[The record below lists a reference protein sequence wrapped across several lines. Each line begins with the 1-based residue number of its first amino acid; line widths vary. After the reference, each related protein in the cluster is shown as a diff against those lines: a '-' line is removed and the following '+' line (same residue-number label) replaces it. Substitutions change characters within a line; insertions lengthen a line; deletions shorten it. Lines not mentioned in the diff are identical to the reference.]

1 MTGREEDSSVFVL
14 IVSLTVHP
22 DAVDEFRSAIA
33 ANAAASVRDEPGC
46 SRFDVV
52 ELDGNEHRFAL
63 YEIYDDAAAFE
74 AHKQTQHFAAWR
86 KVADRAL
93 SEQVNRFGT
102 LIVAAATP

>member
-1 MTGREEDSSVFVL
+1 VFVL
-14 IVSLTVHP
+14 IASLIVRA
-22 DAVDEFRSAIA
+22 DDVDEFRSVIA

-52 ELDGNEHRFAL
+52 ELEGDEHRFAL
-63 YEIYDDAAAFE
+63 YEIYNDAAAFE
-74 AHKQTQHFAAWR
+74 AHKQTEHFAAWR

-102 LIVAAATP
+102 LIVTEAAA